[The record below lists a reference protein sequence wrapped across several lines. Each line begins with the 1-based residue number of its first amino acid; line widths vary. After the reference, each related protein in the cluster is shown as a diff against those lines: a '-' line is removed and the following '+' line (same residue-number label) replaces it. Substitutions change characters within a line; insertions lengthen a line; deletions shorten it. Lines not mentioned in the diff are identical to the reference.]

1 MRLLPRT
8 LFGRLLLLLMSGLI
22 IAQSLGI
29 AIQLYDRGQVLH
41 RAVGSHI
48 AQRIGGLVELLET
61 LPDTERPRL
70 VSALNVP
77 PMRMSL
83 DIPWRDHIADANS
96 RVPFLLTLLRRYL
109 PPGHAL
115 RVEIEDAPTFFWRQR
130 DDRAAQRPFRHG
142 RPHHRHMVNSK
153 TFLVQ
158 VKLDD
163 GAVLTFSQQVPE
175 EVFTWPYRL
184 LLNLLILLLSVTALS
199 ILAVHWLT
207 RPLAFLANAATE
219 LGRDIQR
226 PPLVETG
233 PLEVR
238 QAARAFNTMQTRLIR
253 YIRDRSRVLAAVS
266 HDLKT
271 PITRL
276 RLRSELLDDATLK
289 EKFQSDLDA
298 MEIMV
303 QATLDY
309 MRGTES
315 QEAVAPIDI
324 NALLESL
331 QDDANETGAN
341 VTLQGTAR
349 TPFPGRPLALKRC
362 LMNLLDNALHFGK
375 QASIAV
381 KDDTD
386 RLVITI
392 QDSGPG
398 IPNAELEQVFAPFYR
413 LEGSRGRHTGGTG
426 LGLGIARNIARAHG
440 GELTLRNRDQGGLEA
455 RVELPR

>member
-22 IAQSLGI
+22 LAQFIGI

-41 RAVGSHI
+41 RAVGVHI
-48 AQRIGGLVELLET
+48 AQRIGALVELLET
-61 LPDTERPRL
+61 LSETERRRL
-70 VSALNVP
+70 VSALSSP
-77 PMRMSL
+77 PMGMSL
-83 DIPWRDHIADANS
+83 DIPWRDHRDDAS
-96 RVPFLLTLLRRYL
+96 GQVPFLVTLLRRYL
-109 PPGHAL
+109 PPGRAL
-115 RVEIEDAPTFFWRQR
+115 RVEIEDASGFFWRR
-130 DDRAAQRPFRHG
+130 HATMARGPFHHE
-142 RPHHRHMVNSK
+142 RPHHRRMLAGR

-158 VKLDD
+158 VKLND
-163 GAVLTFSQQVPE
+163 GAVLTFGQQVPE
-175 EVFTWPYRL
+175 EVFSWPYRL
-184 LLNLLILLLSVTALS
+184 LLILLVLLLSVVALS
-199 ILAVHWLT
+199 VLAVHWLT

-226 PPLVETG
+226 PPLQETG

-238 QAARAFNTMQTRLIR
+238 QAAKAFNTMQTRLTR

-276 RLRSELLDDATLK
+276 RLRSELLDDPKLK

-298 MEIMV
+298 METMV

-331 QDDANETGAN
+331 QEDAHETGAD

-349 TPFPGRPLALKRC
+349 TPYPGRPIALKRC
-362 LMNLLDNALHFGK
+362 LMNLLDNALHYGK

-381 KDDTD
+381 KDDPE

-398 IPNAELEQVFAPFYR
+398 IPDAELERVFAPFYR

-440 GELTLRNRDQGGLEA
+440 GELTLRNRAQGGLEA

>member
-22 IAQSLGI
+22 IAQSIGV

-41 RAVGSHI
+41 RAVGGHI
-48 AQRIGGLVELLET
+48 AQRIGALVELLET
-61 LPDTERPRL
+61 LPETERHRL
-70 VSALNVP
+70 VDALSLP
-77 PMRMSL
+77 LILMSL
-83 DIPWRDHIADANS
+83 DIPWRDQMADAS
-96 RVPFLLTLLRRYL
+96 DQIPFLVTLLRRYL

-115 RVEIEDAPTFFWRQR
+115 RVEIKDAPVLPWRR
-130 DDRAAQRPFRHG
+130 DDTVQRPFRH
-142 RPHHRHMVNSK
+142 RHPHHRRMLASK

-158 VKLDD
+158 VQLTD
-163 GAVLTFSQQVPE
+163 GAVLTVGQQVPE
-175 EVFTWPYRL
+175 EVFSWPYRL
-184 LLNLLILLLSVTALS
+184 LLILLILLLSVAALS
-199 ILAVHWLT
+199 VLAVHWLT

-226 PPLVETG
+226 PPLKETG

-276 RLRSELLDDATLK
+276 RLRSELLDDAKLK

-298 MEIMV
+298 METMV

-315 QEAVAPIDI
+315 REMVAPIDI

-331 QDDANETGAN
+331 QDDASETGSQ
-341 VTLQGTAR
+341 VELHGTVK

-362 LMNLLDNALHFGK
+362 LMNLLDNALHYGG

-381 KDDTD
+381 KDET
-386 RLVITI
+386 
-392 QDSGPG
+392 
-398 IPNAELEQVFAPFYR
+398 E
-413 LEGSRGRHTGGTG
+413 
-426 LGLGIARNIARAHG
+426 
-440 GELTLRNRDQGGLEA
+440 
-455 RVELPR
+455 

>member
-22 IAQSLGI
+22 IAQSIGI

-41 RAVGSHI
+41 RAVGGHI
-48 AQRIGGLVELLET
+48 AQRIGALVDLLET
-61 LPDTERPRL
+61 LPEAERRRL
-70 VSALNVP
+70 VDALNLP
-77 PMRMSL
+77 PMLMSL
-83 DIPWRDHIADANS
+83 DIPWRDRVTDAS
-96 RVPFLLTLLRRYL
+96 GQVPFLVTLLRRYL
-109 PPGHAL
+109 PPDHAL
-115 RVEIEDAPTFFWRQR
+115 RVEIEDAPMLSWRR
-130 DDRAAQRPFRHG
+130 NGLAQRPFRHG
-142 RPHHRHMVNSK
+142 RRHHRRMLAGR

-158 VKLDD
+158 VKLAD
-163 GAVLTFSQQVPE
+163 GAVLTVGQRVPK

-184 LLNLLILLLSVTALS
+184 LLILLILLLSVAALS
-199 ILAVHWLT
+199 VLAVHWLT
-207 RPLAFLANAATE
+207 RPLALLATAAAE

-226 PPLVETG
+226 PPLKETG

-238 QAARAFNTMQTRLIR
+238 QAAKAFNTMQTRLIR

-276 RLRSELLDDATLK
+276 RLRAELLDDSKLK
-289 EKFQSDLDA
+289 DKFQSDLDA
-298 MEIMV
+298 MEAMV

-315 QEAVAPIDI
+315 QESVVPIDI

-331 QDDANETGAN
+331 QDDASETGGQ
-341 VTLQGTAR
+341 VKLKGTAQS
-349 TPFPGRPLALKRC
+349 PYPGRPLALKRC
-362 LMNLLDNALHFGK
+362 LGNLLDNALHYGK
-375 QASIAV
+375 QASMCV
-381 KDDTD
+381 SDDAE
-386 RLVITI
+386 RLIITL

-398 IPNAELEQVFAPFYR
+398 IPEAELEKVFEPFYR
-413 LEGSRGRHTGGTG
+413 LEGSRGRHSGGTG

-440 GELTLRNRDQGGLEA
+440 GELTLRNRAEGGLEA
-455 RVELPR
+455 CLELPR

>member
-1 MRLLPRT
+1 MRLIPRT

-22 IAQSLGI
+22 VAQSIGI

-41 RAVGSHI
+41 RAVGGHI
-48 AQRIGGLVELLET
+48 AQRIGALVDLLQT
-61 LPDTERPRL
+61 LPEAERRRL
-70 VSALNVP
+70 VDALNLP
-77 PMRMSL
+77 PMFMSL
-83 DIPWRDHIADANS
+83 DIPWRDQVADAS
-96 RVPFLLTLLRRYL
+96 DQIPFLVTLLRRYL
-109 PPGHAL
+109 PPNHRF
-115 RVEIEDAPTFFWRQR
+115 RVEIEDAPMLSWESHNPG
-130 DDRAAQRPFRHG
+130 QRPWRHWRRHQGHMLAG
-142 RPHHRHMVNSK
+142 R

-158 VKLDD
+158 VQLGD
-163 GAVLTFSQQVPE
+163 GAVLSVGQRVPK

-184 LLNLLILLLSVTALS
+184 LSILLILLLSVAGLS
-199 ILAVHWLT
+199 VLAVHWLT
-207 RPLAFLANAATE
+207 RPLALLANAATE

-226 PPLVETG
+226 PPLQETD

-276 RLRSELLDDATLK
+276 RLRSELLEDPKLK
-289 EKFQSDLDA
+289 EKFQADLDA
-298 MEIMV
+298 MEAMV
-303 QATLDY
+303 QATLEY
-309 MRGTES
+309 MRGSES
-315 QEAVAPIDI
+315 QEAVVPIDI

-331 QDDANETGAN
+331 QEDASETGGQVELKGNA
-341 VTLQGTAR
+341 GT
-349 TPFPGRPLALKRC
+349 PYLGRPIALKRC
-362 LMNLLDNALHFGK
+362 LGNLLDNALHYGK
-375 QASIAV
+375 QASICLTDHA
-381 KDDTD
+381 D

-398 IPNAELEQVFAPFYR
+398 IPETELEQVFAPFYR
-413 LEGSRGRHTGGTG
+413 LEGSRGRHSGGTG

-440 GELTLRNRDQGGLEA
+440 GELTLHNRAEGGLEA